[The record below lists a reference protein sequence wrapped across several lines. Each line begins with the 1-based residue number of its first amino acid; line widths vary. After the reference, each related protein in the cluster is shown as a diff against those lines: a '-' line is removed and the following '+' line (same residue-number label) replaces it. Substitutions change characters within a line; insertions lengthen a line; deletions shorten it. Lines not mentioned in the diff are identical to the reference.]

1 MSSILLV
8 WKNLKHCNK
17 MREVLP
23 YILRF
28 VTLLLLQ
35 VLLFNNIDFLGYV
48 NPYIYLIFFLDL
60 PISYKTSKSM
70 LLGFL
75 MGFIVDIFANTMGVH
90 TFACVLL
97 CFVRN
102 AWIRMLF
109 SSLNVQQDKLTL
121 QRVGWIDY
129 IKYIF
134 VLILLHH
141 TALYMLEAF
150 SFYAFGVVFLR
161 IVINTVSTMLLILCY
176 EFIRSR

>member
-1 MSSILLV
+1 
-8 WKNLKHCNK
+8 
-17 MREVLP
+17 
-23 YILRF
+23 
-28 VTLLLLQ
+28 
-35 VLLFNNIDFLGYV
+35 
-48 NPYIYLIFFLDL
+48 
-60 PISYKTSKSM
+60 M

-75 MGFIVDIFANTMGVH
+75 MGFIIDIFANTMGVH

-97 CFVRN
+97 CYVRN

-129 IKYIF
+129 IKYTF

-141 TALYMLEAF
+141 TALYTLEAF
-150 SFYAFGVVFLR
+150 SFYAYGIVFLR
-161 IVINTVSTMLLILCY
+161 IVINTVSTLFLILCY